1 MRRIILFS
9 CLLVFS
15 IFSNT
20 NNLLAKEIENNIKDN
35 ISNKIEE
42 IKPDNNK
49 KTNISN
55 SSAEDI
61 FGDEQTFPFVA
72 GLGKNAA
79 HWFQS
84 YWKYRKRSIFK
95 LMRGLRVLELSEAIN
110 VDSSDLL
117 AVCAILKIKATSR
130 LSMLS
135 FDECKKI
142 TDYYENKN

>member
-1 MRRIILFS
+1 MKRIILFL
-9 CLLVFS
+9 CVLVFS

-35 ISNKIEE
+35 ISNEIEE
-42 IKPDNNK
+42 IKPDNK

-79 HWFQS
+79 HWF
-84 YWKYRKRSIFK
+84 KDFLI
-95 LMRGLRVLELSEAIN
+95 LMKGLRVLELSEALN
-110 VDSSDLL
+110 VDSADLL

-135 FDECKKI
+135 FEECKKI